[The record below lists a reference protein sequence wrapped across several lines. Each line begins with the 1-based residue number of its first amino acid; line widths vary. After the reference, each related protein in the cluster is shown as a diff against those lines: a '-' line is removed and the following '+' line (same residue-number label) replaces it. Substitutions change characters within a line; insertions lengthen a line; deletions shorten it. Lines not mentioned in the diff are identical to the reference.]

1 MIKWHTEKKIRWHM
15 GIEVLGKLL
24 ISKLI
29 KKIYRDGQKH
39 TADYLLGQIKSHQRI
54 DSGGRKILFV
64 EEIKIK

>member
-1 MIKWHTEKKIRWHM
+1 M

-64 EEIKIK
+64 DEIKIR